1 MFRSLMTTRRFAP
14 LFWCQFFAAF
24 NDNFLRN
31 ALAFLILFKLGRS
44 EALVTLGSA
53 VFIAPAFLFS
63 GLAGELADRYDKAII
78 ARRLKFAEI
87 AVAAV
92 AAAGFILQS
101 IPVLF
106 LALFAFGVMA
116 SLFTPVKYGLLPDQ
130 LRREELPSGNALI
143 EAATFLAILFG
154 TIVGGLAVARSGNP
168 VTFVVLV
175 MVFATVSW
183 LASRQI
189 PKTVGAAPNL
199 TIDRNIVRSTF
210 GLLKHV
216 WRETKI
222 WRGSL
227 MIGWFWM
234 VGAVVLSI
242 LPALVKDALGGSEE
256 VVTVYLALFSIGI
269 AIGSA
274 IAAWLASGRIILL
287 PTPVAGIAMGLF
299 MLDVGLATLRA
310 APPAGGA
317 ALAQFFASGSGIHIA
332 LDFLGLAIAGGI
344 FIVPAFA
351 AVQAWSEATER
362 ARVIAAVNV
371 LSAVMMV
378 VGAVGVAGLQTAGV
392 SPPAL
397 FMLIGFLSVAAG
409 LVILHFL
416 PTSPLRDFLSILFRA
431 IYRVEVRGAENLKK
445 AGPSRIIALNHVSFL
460 DAALALSLLDDDR
473 GLRRR
478 PRHLGALVGE
488 ALRQDD
494 ARAPSRPGQPDGDP
508 RADQRGQGRRH
519 PDHLP
524 GRAADR
530 HRQPDEGL

>member
-1 MFRSLMTTRRFAP
+1 
-14 LFWCQFFAAF
+14 
-24 NDNFLRN
+24 
-31 ALAFLILFKLGRS
+31 
-44 EALVTLGSA
+44 
-53 VFIAPAFLFS
+53 
-63 GLAGELADRYDKAII
+63 
-78 ARRLKFAEI
+78 
-87 AVAAV
+87 
-92 AAAGFILQS
+92 
-101 IPVLF
+101 
-106 LALFAFGVMA
+106 MA

-199 TIDRNIVRSTF
+199 AIDRNIVRSTF

-242 LPALVKDALGGSEE
+242 LPALVKDTLGGSEE

-299 MLDVGLATLRA
+299 MLDVGLATLPGSAAGRWSDARA
-310 APPAGGA
+310 SSSRADRRSTSPSISSVLPSPA
-317 ALAQFFASGSGIHIA
+317 
-332 LDFLGLAIAGGI
+332 GI

-378 VGAVGVAGLQTAGV
+378 VGAVVVAGLQTAGL

-397 FMLIGFLSVAAG
+397 FLLIGVLSVVAG
-409 LVILHFL
+409 TRDL
-416 PTSPLRDFLSILFRA
+416 PLPADEPAPRFPLDPL
-431 IYRVEVRGAENLKK
+431 
-445 AGPSRIIALNHVSFL
+445 P
-460 DAALALSLLDDDR
+460 
-473 GLRRR
+473 RRSTGWR
-478 PRHLGALVGE
+478 
-488 ALRQDD
+488 
-494 ARAPSRPGQPDGDP
+494 
-508 RADQRGQGRRH
+508 
-519 PDHLP
+519 
-524 GRAADR
+524 
-530 HRQPDEGL
+530 